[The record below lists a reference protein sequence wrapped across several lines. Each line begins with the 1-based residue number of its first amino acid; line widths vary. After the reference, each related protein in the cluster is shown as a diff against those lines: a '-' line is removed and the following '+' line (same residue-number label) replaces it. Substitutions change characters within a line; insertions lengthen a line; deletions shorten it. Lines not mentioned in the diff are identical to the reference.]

1 MKNKSDVVAVVGAG
15 IYGSTIAIKLARSG
29 VNVDLYDE
37 IGILGGASSINQF
50 RVHSGYHYP
59 RSDETIEE
67 VISSRSEF
75 MEEYSEAIVG
85 GVKNY
90 YAMPH
95 VGSRVTSEY
104 YEDTMKRFDLKL
116 DDVRLDWVD
125 YSFIS
130 KTWLVDENIYC
141 PKILKKLLQCEIES
155 LNINFM
161 KKLFHP
167 SLEDRY
173 ENVIYATYGIG
184 STAKSLFSNVKYQ
197 LAEKIKIS
205 LPSAIQKVSLVVVD
219 GPFTAF
225 DPLGNNGF
233 SQFGSAKHTN
243 HWETNC
249 YPFEVPCGYSE
260 LINAPQYIKTQLTN
274 FSLMRDEAVQVTQ
287 LAKEAKYL
295 GSKFTIRVVEDDP
308 LSDKRVLY
316 VKKLDK
322 KIYVFSGK
330 VVGAIKAAKIVQ
342 DMILTR
348 VC

>member
-1 MKNKSDVVAVVGAG
+1 MINKSNAVAVVGAG
-15 IYGSTIAIKLARSG
+15 IYGSTIAIKLAKSG
-29 VNVDLYDE
+29 INVDLYDK

-75 MEEYSEAIVG
+75 MEEYSQAIVG
-85 GVKNY
+85 GIKNY

-95 VGSRVTSEY
+95 IGSRVTSEY
-104 YEDTMKRFDLKL
+104 YEDTMKRFGLQL

-130 KTWLVDENIYC
+130 KTWLVDESIYC
-141 PKILKKLLQCEIES
+141 PKILKKLLQNEIES
-155 LNINFM
+155 LNINF
-161 KKLFHP
+161 LRTVFHP

-173 ENVIYATYGIG
+173 ENVIYANYGIG
-184 STAKSLFSNVKYQ
+184 NTAKALFSNVKYQ
-197 LAEKIKIS
+197 LAEKIKIY
-205 LPSAIQKVSLVVVD
+205 LPSTIQKVSLVVVD

-225 DPLGNNGF
+225 DPLGNSGF
-233 SQFGSAKHTN
+233 SQFGSAKYTN

-249 YPFEVPCGYSE
+249 YPFEVPCEYSD
-260 LINAPQYIKTQLTN
+260 LINTPQYIKTDLTN
-274 FSLMRDEAVQVTQ
+274 FPFMLDEAAHVTQ
-287 LAKEAKYL
+287 LAKEAKYM

-308 LSDKRVLY
+308 ESDKRVLY

-322 KIYVFSGK
+322 NIYVFSGK

-348 VC
+348 SC